1 MRWLESA
8 RVSHSQLDA
17 AEAQGSPH
25 LPHQQRWA
33 VQRPTAQGQA
43 SGRFRSAKQPGPCRC
58 PPCRVLLA
66 AEHLTPGWVS
76 VVQMIQESP
85 EPRRPGAWRPCP
97 GSRPR
102 ATKRSWPFFQKTR
115 QTSKPGGSTGEAR
128 SKPELETA
136 KRKRIERG
144 IRYIQVYPSISMY
157 IHVYPRCK
165 IHQNSGRY
173 DIMRAVPQLR
183 TGCQISR
190 LCSFIA
196 FTGDTNRCK

>member
-1 MRWLESA
+1 MNRRLSGELESTIESA
-8 RVSHSQLDA
+8 RASHSQLDA

-43 SGRFRSAKQPGPCRC
+43 SGRFRSAKPPGPCRS

-97 GSRPR
+97 RSRPR

-115 QTSKPGGSTGEAR
+115 LTSKPGGSTGEAR

-136 KRKRIERG
+136 KHERG
-144 IRYIQVYPSISMY
+144 IRMYTVYPCMSMS
-157 IHVYPRCK
+157 IHV
-165 IHQNSGRY
+165 I
-173 DIMRAVPQLR
+173 
-183 TGCQISR
+183 
-190 LCSFIA
+190 
-196 FTGDTNRCK
+196 